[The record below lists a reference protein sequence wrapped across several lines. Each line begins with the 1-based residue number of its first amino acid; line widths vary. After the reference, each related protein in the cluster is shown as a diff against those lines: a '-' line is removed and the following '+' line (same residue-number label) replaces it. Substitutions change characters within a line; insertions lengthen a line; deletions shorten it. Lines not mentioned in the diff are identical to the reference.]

1 MEGFDQ
7 GGVFFSDNLG
17 EFNTGT
23 EGQVNLQE
31 VKRKFKD
38 FIRQFNEDN
47 FNYKYRYI
55 LRLRLNIF
63 IEI

>member
-17 EFNTGT
+17 DFQTGG

-47 FNYKYRYI
+47 FNFKYR
-55 LRLRLNIF
+55 
-63 IEI
+63 